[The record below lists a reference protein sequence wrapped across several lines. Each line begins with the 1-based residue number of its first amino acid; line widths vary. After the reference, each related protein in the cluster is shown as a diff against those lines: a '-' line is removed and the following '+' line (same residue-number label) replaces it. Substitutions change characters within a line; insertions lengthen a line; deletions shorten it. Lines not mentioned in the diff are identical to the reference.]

1 MNQRLTYVVRVSSD
15 APPLTESVGDDV
27 MVGEEG
33 FLRRLLL
40 LVDEADLAFLED
52 EDDDAAATEVVS
64 DDTERSKRSKED
76 LNSMNVLERTR
87 KEKNRIETLTWFQ
100 LKVMMFMI
108 SENVTW
114 NVMDIYRRLQWT
126 EVHLLI

>member
-100 LKVMMFMI
+100 LMMMMMFMI
-108 SENVTW
+108 SKNVTW
-114 NVMDIYRRLQWT
+114 NVMDIYRRLQ
-126 EVHLLI
+126 

>member
-33 FLRRLLL
+33 LLRRLLL

-64 DDTERSKRSKED
+64 DDTERSNRSKED

-100 LKVMMFMI
+100 LMLMMMMMFMI
-108 SENVTW
+108 SKNVTW
-114 NVMDIYRRLQWT
+114 NVMDIYRRLQ
-126 EVHLLI
+126 

>member
-64 DDTERSKRSKED
+64 DDTERSNRSKED

-100 LKVMMFMI
+100 LMMMMMMMMI
-108 SENVTW
+108 S
-114 NVMDIYRRLQWT
+114 ISIQ
-126 EVHLLI
+126 H